1 MDEVDTRLI
10 PYSAA
15 EVAWAL
21 ERPAPDRSAIPAE
34 GDEVDYR
41 HDPWGPV
48 RRALVQ
54 WVQPLDDFDDP
65 NLWTVQT
72 DPMTGEPL
80 LLDDRPVMAQRL
92 DPWPLLRLRVPG
104 VGVGLSRE
112 ARLRGSA
119 GWLPLNWRAR
129 RRPMPTG
136 GYAIGGLVRGGATLL
151 DARPPALGPSIGA

>member
-1 MDEVDTRLI
+1 VDEVDTRLI

-21 ERPAPDRSAIPAE
+21 ERPAPDRSPIPAE

-48 RRALVQ
+48 RRALVL

-65 NLWTVQT
+65 HLWMVER
-72 DPMTGEPL
+72 DPTGAVL
-80 LLDDRPVMAQRL
+80 LLEGKPIMAQRL
-92 DPWPLLRLRVPG
+92 DPWPLLRLQVPG
-104 VGVGLSRE
+104 VGIGLSRE

-129 RRPMPTG
+129 RRPMPSTL
-136 GYAIGGLVRGGATLL
+136 ILPATQPAAA
-151 DARPPALGPSIGA
+151 ARPPALGPSIGA